1 MGIWRRLSFRQH
13 SWRASDALLAIPL
26 ALIAAIVIV
35 DATTGPDVA
44 LGPLLIVAPALTA
57 SFAGPLLTAVVGAIA
72 VAALFGVGVGLR
84 ILTTESIGTQIVA
97 VVVVSAIVTAFRWL
111 RDRYGRELAQVRTV
125 SEATQRAVLRPLPRQ
140 IGPLRVASVYLAAEE
155 QAQIG
160 GDLYAATRTSAGTRL
175 IIGDARGK
183 GLTAIGDAALLLG
196 AFRAAAH
203 RQSSL
208 PDLMAYLE
216 NSVCWSMVEPA
227 ESEQEGECFIT
238 AAVIDIPDA
247 GEKVEMISC
256 GHPPPLL
263 LRDGRVTALNP
274 TRPTLPLGLGELTT
288 PQYQVDTF
296 ALGPADLLLLYTDG
310 VIEARD
316 SGRIFYPLAERAAS
330 QAHDNPRAL
339 IHHLRADLLAHVGG
353 HLDDDAAMVCVQRS
367 PAPAP
372 ATPTTAGTRPGLP
385 HARPRST
392 TKHSNHHDRRRPP

>member
-1 MGIWRRLSFRQH
+1 MDIWRRLSFRQH
-13 SWRASDALLAIPL
+13 SWQASDVLLVIPL
-26 ALIAAIVIV
+26 ALIAGIVLV

-84 ILTTESIGTQIVA
+84 ILTTESIGAQIVA
-97 VVVVSAIVTAFRWL
+97 VVVVSAIVTVFRWL
-111 RDRYGRELAQVRTV
+111 RDRYGRELAQVRTL

-216 NSVCWSMVEPA
+216 NSVCWSMVEPT

-238 AAVIDIPDA
+238 AAIVDIPDA
-247 GEKVEMISC
+247 GERVEMISC

-263 LRDGRVTALNP
+263 LRDGQVIALDA
-274 TRPTLPLGLGELTT
+274 TRPAPPLGLGELTT

-296 ALGPADLLLLYTDG
+296 ALEPADLLLLYTDG

-316 SGRIFYPLAERAAS
+316 SGRVFYPLAERAAS
-330 QAHDNPRAL
+330 QAPDSPRAL

-353 HLDDDAAMVCVQRS
+353 HLDDDAAMVCIQR
-367 PAPAP
+367 
-372 ATPTTAGTRPGLP
+372 TPGPGAG
-385 HARPRST
+385 S
-392 TKHSNHHDRRRPP
+392 S

>member
-1 MGIWRRLSFRQH
+1 MGLWRRLSFRQH
-13 SWRASDALLAIPL
+13 SWQASDALLAIPL
-26 ALIAAIVIV
+26 ALIAGIVLA
-35 DATTGPDVA
+35 DATIGPDVP

-57 SFAGPLLTAVVGAIA
+57 SFAGPLLTALVGAIA
-72 VAALFGVGVGLR
+72 VAALFGIGVGLQ
-84 ILTTESIGTQIVA
+84 ILTTEGIGAQIVA
-97 VVVVSAIVTAFRWL
+97 VVVVSTIVTVFRWL

-125 SEATQRAVLRPLPRQ
+125 SEATQRAVLRPLPRR

-216 NSVCWSMVEPA
+216 NSVCWSMVEPT

-247 GEKVEMISC
+247 GPKVEMISC

-263 LRDGRVTALNP
+263 LRDGQVTALNA
-274 TRPTLPLGLGELTT
+274 TRPAPPLGLGELTT
-288 PQYQVDTF
+288 TEYLVDTF
-296 ALGPADLLLLYTDG
+296 ALEPGDLLLLYTDG
-310 VIEARD
+310 VVEARD
-316 SGRIFYPLAERAAS
+316 SGRVFYPLAERAAS
-330 QAHDNPRAL
+330 QAHDSPQAL
-339 IHHLRADLLAHVGG
+339 VHHLRADLLSHVGG
-353 HLDDDAAMVCVQRS
+353 HLGDDAAMVCIQRTS
-367 PAPAP
+367 GPAP
-372 ATPTTAGTRPGLP
+372 ATSTA
-385 HARPRST
+385 AIQQ
-392 TKHSNHHDRRRPP
+392 PP

>member
-1 MGIWRRLSFRQH
+1 MGIRRRLSFRQK
-13 SWRASDALLAIPL
+13 SWQASDALLAIPL
-26 ALIAAIVIV
+26 ALITVIV
-35 DATTGPDVA
+35 LADATTGSDVP

-57 SFAGPLLTAVVGAIA
+57 SFAGPLLTAVVGVIA
-72 VAALFGVGVGLR
+72 VGALFGVGVGLR
-84 ILTTESIGTQIVA
+84 ILTTESIGAQIIA

-125 SEATQRAVLRPLPRQ
+125 SEATQRAVLRPLPRR

-216 NSVCWSMVEPA
+216 NSVCWSMVEPT

-238 AAVIDIPDA
+238 AAIIDIPDA

-263 LRDGRVTALNP
+263 LHDGQVTALNP
-274 TRPTLPLGLGELTT
+274 TRPAPPLGLGELTT

-296 ALGPADLLLLYTDG
+296 TLEPADLLLLYTDG

-316 SGRIFYPLAERAAS
+316 PGRVFYPLAERAAS
-330 QAHDNPRAL
+330 QTHHSPQAV
-339 IHHLRADLLAHVGG
+339 IHHLRADLLAYVGG
-353 HLDDDAAMVCVQRS
+353 RLDDDAAMVCIQR
-367 PAPAP
+367 
-372 ATPTTAGTRPGLP
+372 TPGPGSGP
-385 HARPRST
+385 S
-392 TKHSNHHDRRRPP
+392 

>member
-1 MGIWRRLSFRQH
+1 MGTLRQFLFRQH
-13 SWRASDALLAIPL
+13 SWQASDALLAIPL
-26 ALIAAIVIV
+26 ALIATIVLADMI
-35 DATTGPDVA
+35 TGPDVP
-44 LGPLLIVAPALTA
+44 LGPLLIVAPAITA
-57 SFAGPLLTAVVGAIA
+57 AFAGPLLTALVGVIA

-84 ILTTESIGTQIVA
+84 ILTTESVGAQIVA
-97 VVVVSAIVTAFRWL
+97 VVVVSVIVTVFRWL

-125 SEATQRAVLRPLPRQ
+125 SEATQRAVLRPLPRR

-160 GDLYAATRTSAGTRL
+160 GDLYAATRTLASTRL

-216 NSVCWSMVEPA
+216 NSVCWSMVEPT

-247 GEKVEMISC
+247 GERVEMISC

-263 LRDGRVTALNP
+263 LRDGQVTALNATHP
-274 TRPTLPLGLGELTT
+274 APPLGLGELTT
-288 PQYQVDTF
+288 PQYQVDTYT
-296 ALGPADLLLLYTDG
+296 LEPADLLLLYTDG

-316 SGRIFYPLAERAAS
+316 PGRVFYPLAERVAS
-330 QAHDNPRAL
+330 QAHDSPQAL
-339 IHHLRADLLAHVGG
+339 IHHLRADLLAHAGG
-353 HLDDDAAMVCVQRS
+353 RLGDDAAMVCIQH
-367 PAPAP
+367 
-372 ATPTTAGTRPGLP
+372 THEGPG
-385 HARPRST
+385 S
-392 TKHSNHHDRRRPP
+392 S